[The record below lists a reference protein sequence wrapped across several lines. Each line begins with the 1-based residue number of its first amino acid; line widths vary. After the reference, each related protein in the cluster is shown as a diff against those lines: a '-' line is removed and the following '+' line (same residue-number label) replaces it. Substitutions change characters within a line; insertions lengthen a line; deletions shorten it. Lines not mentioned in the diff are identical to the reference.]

1 MLGWQ
6 WPRLH
11 KTCCRCSKT
20 VGASQPQGADD
31 VENVHG
37 RNTTVKLYQE
47 EVWEGTCN
55 CLGPECVG
63 WLIAAWQQV
72 YLLTSH
78 LRKHHVL
85 TSLKCWYCYS
95 TPDVVVIQPGLDPS
109 GIVYECT
116 VRQLG
121 TEGEETSWGVSCT
134 FPPKNMWRLPS
145 ICSYALWCG
154 AWSQE
159 WWTHVVRRSC
169 RWCSMGQPRFVCPA
183 TYERLHIVMQGR
195 AVHTCGSCTFPWLYC
210 SDRGSGTKELCM
222 PLAPTLYKRQYRGW
236 VGWRW

>member
-1 MLGWQ
+1 MCMRWWSKRIIKLFLHYRICVISYACSVCWAWQ
-6 WPRLH
+6 CPRLH
-11 KTCCRCSKT
+11 ETCCRCNKT
-20 VGASQPQGADD
+20 VGASQPHGADD
-31 VENVHG
+31 IENVRG
-37 RNTTVKLYQE
+37 RNTTVRLYQE

-85 TSLKCWYCYS
+85 TSVKCWYCYS
-95 TPDVVVIQPGLDPS
+95 TPDVVVIQLGLGPS
-109 GIVYECT
+109 GIVCECT
-116 VRQLG
+116 LRQLG

-134 FPPKNMWRLPS
+134 FPPKNMWKLPS

-159 WWTHVVRRSC
+159 WWMHVVRRSC
-169 RWCSMGQPRFVCPA
+169 RWCSIGQPSVSCYIWETTHCDAGQGSAHVWFM
-183 TYERLHIVMQGR
+183 HISVVILQ
-195 AVHTCGSCTFPWLYC
+195 W
-210 SDRGSGTKELCM
+210 
-222 PLAPTLYKRQYRGW
+222 
-236 VGWRW
+236 